1 MLCVYRLANLCK
13 DSLMPLRLTK
23 ALLLFIASSLVLL
36 ACSRIDLAYRNLD
49 RLVPWSL
56 GDYLDMNRQQKQW
69 LDERLKVHLA
79 WHCKTQLPGY
89 LDWLDRVRV
98 MVANDAVTDQ
108 ALQQRTFEARQAIG
122 RVAEQITPSATEL
135 LRGMSDQQVDEMR
148 QAFREDIDKR
158 QKEYVDTPLPRQ
170 VENRAARMQKRLEPW
185 LGELTAEQRL
195 RVMSWS
201 QALGDQN
208 RAWITN
214 RAHWQQQLVLVMDQ
228 RSTPSFEP
236 RLAQLL
242 QRKESLW
249 TPEYR
254 QAFQNTEQQAR
265 SLLVD
270 LMKQSSPAQRQF
282 LQQRLSKV
290 RADFSGLKCLKG

>member
-1 MLCVYRLANLCK
+1 
-13 DSLMPLRLTK
+13 MPLRLPK
-23 ALLLFIASSLVLL
+23 ALLLLIGFALALA

-56 GDYLDMNRQQKQW
+56 GDYLDMNREQKQL
-69 LDERLKVHLA
+69 LDERLKAHLA

-89 LDWLDRVRV
+89 LDWLDRVQL
-98 MVANDAVTDQ
+98 MVANDAVTDEN
-108 ALQQRTFEARQAIG
+108 LRQRTVEARQAIG
-122 RVAEQITPSATEL
+122 RVTEAITPSAAEL
-135 LRGMSDQQVDEMR
+135 LKGMNDSQVAEMR
-148 QAFREDIDKR
+148 EAFRKDIDKR
-158 QKEYVDTPLPRQ
+158 QKEYVDTPLAKQ
-170 VENRAARMQKRLEPW
+170 VENRAARMRKRLEPW
-185 LGELTAEQRL
+185 LGELDAEQRL

-208 RAWITN
+208 RQWIAN
-214 RAHWQQQLVLVMDQ
+214 RAHWQQQLLLAMDQ
-228 RSTPSFEP
+228 RASPSFEP

-254 QAFQNTEQQAR
+254 QAFQNTERQAR

-270 LMKQSSPAQRQF
+270 LLKQSSPAQRQF

-290 RADFSGLKCLKG
+290 RADFSELKCLKG

>member
-1 MLCVYRLANLCK
+1 
-13 DSLMPLRLTK
+13 MPLRLPK
-23 ALLLFIASSLVLL
+23 ALLLLIGFALALT

-56 GDYLDMNRQQKQW
+56 GDYLDMNREQKQL
-69 LDERLKVHLA
+69 LDERLKAHLA

-89 LDWLDRVRV
+89 LDWLDRVQL
-98 MVANDAVTDQ
+98 MVANDAVTDES
-108 ALQQRTFEARQAIG
+108 LRQRTVEARQAIG
-122 RVAEQITPSATEL
+122 RVTEAITPSAAEL
-135 LRGMSDQQVDEMR
+135 LKGMNDSQVAQMR
-148 QAFREDIDKR
+148 EAFRKDIDKR
-158 QKEYVDTPLPRQ
+158 QKEYVDTPLAKQ
-170 VENRAARMQKRLEPW
+170 VENRAARMRKRLEPW
-185 LGELTAEQRL
+185 LGELDAEQRL

-208 RAWITN
+208 RQWIAN
-214 RAHWQQQLVLVMDQ
+214 RAHWQQQLVLAMDQ
-228 RSTPSFEP
+228 RASPSFEP

-254 QAFQNTEQQAR
+254 QAFQNTERQAR

-270 LMKQSSPAQRQF
+270 LLKQSSPAQRQF

-290 RADFSGLKCLKG
+290 RSDFSELKCLRG

>member
-1 MLCVYRLANLCK
+1 MPSRL
-13 DSLMPLRLTK
+13 PH
-23 ALLLFIASSLVLL
+23 ALLLILGITLALA

-56 GDYLDMNRQQKQW
+56 GDYLDMNREQKRL
-69 LDERLKVHLA
+69 LDEQLKAHLA

-89 LDWLDRVRV
+89 LDWLDRVRL
-98 MVANDAVTDQ
+98 MVASDTVTDA
-108 ALQQRTFEARQAIG
+108 ALRQRTAEARQAIG
-122 RVAEQITPSATEL
+122 RVAEAITPSAAEL
-135 LRGMSDQQVDEMR
+135 LKGMNDNQVAQMR
-148 QAFREDIDKR
+148 EAFRKDIDKR
-158 QKEYVDTPLPRQ
+158 QKEYVDTPLAKQ
-170 VENRAARMQKRLEPW
+170 VENRAARMRKRLEPW
-185 LGELTAEQRL
+185 LGELDAEQRL

-208 RAWITN
+208 RQWIAN
-214 RAHWQQQLVLVMDQ
+214 RAHWQQQLVLAMDQ
-228 RSTPSFEP
+228 RASPSFEP

-254 QAFQNTEQQAR
+254 QAFQNTERQAR

-270 LMKQSSPAQRQF
+270 LLKQSSPAQRQF

-290 RADFSGLKCLKG
+290 RADFSELKCLKG

>member
-1 MLCVYRLANLCK
+1 
-13 DSLMPLRLTK
+13 MPLRLPK
-23 ALLLFIASSLVLL
+23 ALLLLIGFALALT

-56 GDYLDMNRQQKQW
+56 GDYLDMNREQKQL
-69 LDERLKVHLA
+69 LDERLKAHLA

-89 LDWLDRVRV
+89 LDWLDRVQL
-98 MVANDAVTDQ
+98 MVANDAVTDES
-108 ALQQRTFEARQAIG
+108 LRQRTVEARQAIG
-122 RVAEQITPSATEL
+122 RVTEAITPSAAEL
-135 LRGMSDQQVDEMR
+135 LKGMNDSQVAEMR
-148 QAFREDIDKR
+148 EAFRKDIDKH
-158 QKEYVDTPLPRQ
+158 QMEYVDTPLAKQ
-170 VENRAARMQKRLEPW
+170 VENRAARMRKRLEPW
-185 LGELTAEQRL
+185 LGELDAEQRL

-208 RAWITN
+208 RQWIAN
-214 RAHWQQQLVLVMDQ
+214 RAHWQQQLVLAMDQ
-228 RSTPSFEP
+228 RASPSFEP

-254 QAFQNTEQQAR
+254 QAFQNTERQAR

-270 LMKQSSPAQRQF
+270 LLKQSSPAQRQF

-290 RADFSGLKCLKG
+290 RSDFSELKCLRG

>member
-1 MLCVYRLANLCK
+1 
-13 DSLMPLRLTK
+13 MPLRLPK
-23 ALLLFIASSLVLL
+23 ALLLLIGFALALT

-56 GDYLDMNRQQKQW
+56 GDYLDMNREQKQL
-69 LDERLKVHLA
+69 LDERLKAHLA

-89 LDWLDRVRV
+89 LDWLDRVQL
-98 MVANDAVTDQ
+98 MVANDAVTDES
-108 ALQQRTFEARQAIG
+108 LRQRTVEARQAIG
-122 RVAEQITPSATEL
+122 RVTEAITPSAAEL
-135 LRGMSDQQVDEMR
+135 LKGMNDNQVAEMR
-148 QAFREDIDKR
+148 EAFRKDIDKR
-158 QKEYVDTPLPRQ
+158 QKEYVDTPLAKQ
-170 VENRAARMQKRLEPW
+170 VENRAARMRKRLEPW
-185 LGELTAEQRL
+185 LGELDAEQRL

-208 RAWITN
+208 RQWIAN
-214 RAHWQQQLVLVMDQ
+214 RAHWQQQLVLAMDQ
-228 RSTPSFEP
+228 RASPSFEP

-254 QAFQNTEQQAR
+254 QAFQNTERQAR

-270 LMKQSSPAQRQF
+270 LLKQSSPAQRQF

-290 RADFSGLKCLKG
+290 RADFSELKCLKG

>member
-1 MLCVYRLANLCK
+1 
-13 DSLMPLRLTK
+13 MPLRLPK
-23 ALLLFIASSLVLL
+23 ALLLLIGFALALA

-56 GDYLDMNRQQKQW
+56 GDYLDMNREQKQL
-69 LDERLKVHLA
+69 LDERLKAHLA

-89 LDWLDRVRV
+89 LDWLDRVQL
-98 MVANDAVTDQ
+98 MVANDAVTDEN
-108 ALQQRTFEARQAIG
+108 LRQRTVEARQAIG
-122 RVAEQITPSATEL
+122 RVTEAITPSAAEL
-135 LRGMSDQQVDEMR
+135 LKGMNDSQVAEMR
-148 QAFREDIDKR
+148 EAFRKDIDKR
-158 QKEYVDTPLPRQ
+158 QKEYVDTPLAKQ
-170 VENRAARMQKRLEPW
+170 VENRAARMRKRLEPW
-185 LGELTAEQRL
+185 LGELDAEQRL

-208 RAWITN
+208 QQWIAN
-214 RAHWQQQLVLVMDQ
+214 RAHWQQQLLLAMDQ
-228 RSTPSFEP
+228 RASPSFEP

-254 QAFQNTEQQAR
+254 QAFQNTERQAR

-270 LMKQSSPAQRQF
+270 LLKQSSPAQRQF

-290 RADFSGLKCLKG
+290 RADFSELKCLKG